1 MAQQS
6 IPDVVIRRLPVYL
19 RALAYLHSQGVETIS
34 SNELGRQLGVTA
46 AQIRRDLSYFGEFGK
61 QGKGY
66 GVKYLIDR
74 IREILAVDVTWKVA
88 LVGVGHLGEAI
99 ARYGGFAR
107 NGFEIAALFD
117 ADPAKIGKAVDR
129 LTILPMEL
137 LKAEIRR
144 LDIHIA
150 IIAVPASV
158 AQEVA
163 DLLVEAGVRAIL
175 NYAPTV
181 LQVPEHIRV
190 RDIDPVA
197 ALQSMTYY
205 LAHDRYALARP
216 GASTP

>member
-1 MAQQS
+1 MAQQP
-6 IPDVVIRRLPVYL
+6 IPDIVIRRLPVYL
-19 RALAYLHSQGVETIS
+19 RTLVHLQTQGIETIS
-34 SNELGRQLGVTA
+34 SNELGVHLGVTA

-66 GVKYLIDR
+66 NVAYLIDR

-88 LVGVGHLGEAI
+88 VVGIGHLGEAI

-117 ADPAKIGKAVDR
+117 ADPSKVGKLIDGLTIMPMER
-129 LTILPMEL
+129 LTS
-137 LKAEIRR
+137 EIQQ
-144 LDIHIA
+144 LDIQIA
-150 IIAVPASV
+150 IIAVPASA

-175 NYAPTV
+175 NYAPRV
-181 LQVPEHIRV
+181 LQVPEHVRV

-205 LAHDRYALARP
+205 LARDRYATAR
-216 GASTP
+216 ALTS

>member
-1 MAQQS
+1 MAQQP
-6 IPDVVIRRLPVYL
+6 IPDIVIRRLPVYL
-19 RALAYLHSQGVETIS
+19 RTLVHLQTQGIETIS
-34 SNELGRQLGVTA
+34 SNELGVHLGVTA

-66 GVKYLIDR
+66 NVAYLIDR

-88 LVGVGHLGEAI
+88 VVGIGHLGEAI

-117 ADPAKIGKAVDR
+117 ADPSKVGKLIDGLTIMPMER
-129 LTILPMEL
+129 LTS
-137 LKAEIRR
+137 EIQQ
-144 LDIHIA
+144 LDIQIA
-150 IIAVPASV
+150 IIAVPASA

-175 NYAPTV
+175 NYAPRV
-181 LQVPEHIRV
+181 LQVPEHVRV

-205 LAHDRYALARP
+205 LARDRYATAR
-216 GASTP
+216 ATLTS